1 MQDDPPEDDADELD
15 GIPVVTCTFC
25 NNQVS
30 DVVKRCPYCG
40 SQLIAEW
47 SWIVIGIYVLIIAGA
62 TFGTYYFGNK

>member
-15 GIPVVTCTFC
+15 GIQLVTCTYC

-47 SWIVIGIYVLIIAGA
+47 SWIVIGIYILIIAGA